1 MQILDTALS
10 QERHTLA
17 GDIVFRLY
25 DTFGFPVD
33 LTADIARERGIGID
47 LAGFEACMAQQRD
60 RARASGRFSMQ
71 SGFEYTG
78 LPTEFHGYDTLQ
90 QEARILALYK
100 QGSHATFIEA
110 GEEALIVL
118 DRTPFYAESGG
129 QAGDRGELLTSGG
142 TFIVEDTQKIQASV
156 FGHKGLLR
164 SGRMAVGDHVMAR
177 VDPLARA
184 NTAYNHSATHLL
196 HAALRQ
202 VLGNHV
208 TQKGSL
214 VDASRLRFDFS
225 HDSAMQ
231 ASEIHAVENLVN
243 SQIRKNHE
251 VATQLMTYD
260 DAVKQGALALFGE
273 KYGDTVR
280 VVTMGDFS
288 TELCGGTH
296 VTHSGDIGFFRI
308 VAESG
313 VAAGIRRI
321 EALTGEAALAY
332 TQQQERQL
340 LQIADVLK
348 AAPQEA
354 ALKLSQILDNVKQ
367 MEREIT
373 ALQSKLAGFQS
384 ASLIE
389 QVQEIKGVRVLAVKL
404 ENMNARTLRETLDNF
419 KDRLKSCVVVLGTAE
434 GDKVTLIAGVTN
446 DLTAKLKAGDLINF
460 VAQQVGGRGGGRADM
475 AQAGG
480 TIPGNLPQALASVA
494 GWVEKNL

>member
-1 MQILDTALS
+1 
-10 QERHTLA
+10 
-17 GDIVFRLY
+17 
-25 DTFGFPVD
+25 
-33 LTADIARERGIGID
+33 
-47 LAGFEACMAQQRD
+47 
-60 RARASGRFSMQ
+60 
-71 SGFEYTG
+71 
-78 LPTEFHGYDTLQ
+78 
-90 QEARILALYK
+90 
-100 QGSHATFIEA
+100 
-110 GEEALIVL
+110 
-118 DRTPFYAESGG
+118 
-129 QAGDRGELLTSGG
+129 
-142 TFIVEDTQKIQASV
+142 
-156 FGHKGLLR
+156 
-164 SGRMAVGDHVMAR
+164 
-177 VDPLARA
+177 
-184 NTAYNHSATHLL
+184 
-196 HAALRQ
+196 
-202 VLGNHV
+202 
-208 TQKGSL
+208 
-214 VDASRLRFDFS
+214 
-225 HDSAMQ
+225 
-231 ASEIHAVENLVN
+231 
-243 SQIRKNHE
+243 
-251 VATQLMTYD
+251 MTYD